1 MAIDWLSH
9 IAFETPDG
17 VRHPAKRDFDP
28 DEPDEGKMCVLVFGE
43 RFKPLFSTNWRS
55 LVWVDEKTGISTS
68 SANPG
73 KIVNVEKSMLDGID
87 LSTGQPRK
95 YTLEEAAAILGV
107 ADPGDP
113 ITEVIVTV
121 KRKSGA
127 KDVLGG
133 VSV

>member
-17 VRHPAKRDFDP
+17 ARHPAKRDFDP

-43 RFKPLFSTNWRS
+43 RFKPLFSDNWRS
-55 LVWVDEKTGISTS
+55 LVWVDEKTGNSTS
-68 SANPG
+68 SRVPG
-73 KIVNVEKSMLDGID
+73 KVVNVEKSMLDGID
-87 LSTGQPRK
+87 LETGRERR

-107 ADPGDP
+107 AEPGDP
-113 ITEVIVTV
+113 IAEVTVTV

-127 KDVLGG
+127 RQVLG
-133 VSV
+133 SLDA